1 MDQDAYNWISR
12 RAHEIWQQE
21 GCPDGRDREHWNQAV
36 SERDLLSKTETTGSM
51 PPIETVLVVEDDP
64 LIRFATVDALEGVGL
79 RVLEAG
85 SADEAMA
92 LLQSAEID
100 ALFTDINMP
109 GSVDGL
115 VLVQRVRATA
125 PQTRVI
131 VTSGHVML
139 GAFDLASGVSFLPKP
154 YSYEALIKML
164 IY

>member
-1 MDQDAYNWISR
+1 M
-12 RAHEIWQQE
+12 
-21 GCPDGRDREHWNQAV
+21 
-36 SERDLLSKTETTGSM
+36 
-51 PPIETVLVVEDDP
+51 
-64 LIRFATVDALEGVGL
+64 
-79 RVLEAG
+79 LEAG